1 MASAATL
8 LYQLLK
14 ADATVSALV
23 AGRIYPLR
31 LGQGAALPAIAY
43 QKISDP
49 TAGSLRACELPRV
62 ARVQISLFARTYA
75 ELDVLDA
82 AVQTALDEGARKA
95 NKLPVT
101 PLAAI
106 AYLDGHDL
114 FADPTEVY
122 FRPTDYRVELA
133 PVTT

>member
-14 ADATVSALV
+14 ADTTVTALV

-31 LGQGAALPAIAY
+31 LAQGAALPAIAY

-49 TAGSLRACELPRV
+49 SAGSLRACALPRV

-75 ELDVLDA
+75 ELD
-82 AVQTALDEGARKA
+82 ALDEAVQA
-95 NKLPVT
+95 VLNEHPT
-101 PLAAI
+101 PLATI

-114 FADPTEVY
+114 FEDPTEVY

-133 PVTT
+133 PVTS

>member
-14 ADATVSALV
+14 ADATVAALV

-31 LGQGAALPAIAY
+31 LGQGALLPAIAY

-49 TAGSLRACELPRV
+49 STGSLRACDLPRV
-62 ARVQISLFARTYA
+62 ARVQISLFTKSYA
-75 ELDVLDA
+75 QLDELDA
-82 AVQTALDEGARKA
+82 AVQAALDESARLLKG
-95 NKLPVT
+95 LPIT
-101 PLAAI
+101 PLATI

-114 FADPTEVY
+114 FEDPTEVF

-133 PVTT
+133 AVTI

>member
-1 MASAATL
+1 MPSAATL

-14 ADATVSALV
+14 ADAAVSALV
-23 AGRIYPLR
+23 TGRIYPLR

-49 TAGSLRACELPRV
+49 KTSGLRGCELPRV
-62 ARVQISLFARTYA
+62 ARVQISLFSRDYA
-75 ELDVLDA
+75 ELDALDA
-82 AVQTALDEGARKA
+82 AVQAALAE
-95 NKLPVT
+95 PT

-114 FADPTEVY
+114 FADPTEVFY
-122 FRPTDYRVELA
+122 RPTDYRVELF
-133 PVTT
+133 PVTP

>member
-14 ADATVSALV
+14 ADANVSALV

-62 ARVQISLFARTYA
+62 ARVQISLFAKSYA
-75 ELDVLDA
+75 ELDTLDA
-82 AVQTALDEGARKA
+82 AVQAALG
-95 NKLPVT
+95 LPT
-101 PLAAI
+101 PLATI

-114 FADPTEVY
+114 FEDPTEVF

-133 PVTT
+133 PVTS